1 LFVGGSS
8 ATEKPHSCFVIARL
22 GSWHSGSNSHNR
34 EGFEEALPAAEEATK
49 EVGQALGLLQARRS
63 KKP

>member
-1 LFVGGSS
+1 MR
-8 ATEKPHSCFVIARL
+8 AKQNACFVIARL
-22 GSWHSGSNSHNR
+22 GVSDFESGSHNR
-34 EGFEEALPAAEEATK
+34 EDFEEALPAAEEATK